1 MVYNG
6 QIHGAD
12 AVILTCREVCF
23 ERIPA
28 PSGLVPMFRRSKNGN
43 VHGRLAPFVQ
53 SGYIQRWVN
62 VITAIDSEM
71 IVFEK

>member
-12 AVILTCREVCF
+12 AVILTCREVSF

-28 PSGLVPMFRRSKNGN
+28 PSGLVPMFRRSINGN
-43 VHGRLAPFVQ
+43 VHAQVPFVRP
-53 SGYIQRWVN
+53 GYVQRWVN

>member
-1 MVYNG
+1 
-6 QIHGAD
+6 
-12 AVILTCREVCF
+12 
-23 ERIPA
+23 
-28 PSGLVPMFRRSKNGN
+28 MFRRSKNGN